1 MGLLLFR
8 IAAGGSSRVKRMESN
23 LKRLGYWLA
32 TLVLA
37 AGLVVSSAF
46 AKNKEKEK
54 EKTYTG
60 TVGDAL
66 CGVEHSM
73 PVSAVECIRQCIG
86 KGSNYS
92 LIVGDKVYTLET
104 SDAAILDTLEKQA
117 GARVKVT
124 GVEKANIIAVTSVK
138 AVTP

>member
-1 MGLLLFR
+1 MNFKKLGFSLLILALCAET
-8 IAAGGSSRVKRMESN
+8 IA
-23 LKRLGYWLA
+23 
-32 TLVLA
+32 
-37 AGLVVSSAF
+37 SSAS
-46 AKNKEKEK
+46 AKGKAFI
-54 EKTYTG
+54 G

-104 SDAAILDTLEKQA
+104 EDKTILDTLEKQA
-117 GARVKVT
+117 GERVKVIGT
-124 GVEKANIIAVTSVK
+124 ENGKTITVSSIKPAN
-138 AVTP
+138 

>member
-1 MGLLLFR
+1 MNR
-8 IAAGGSSRVKRMESN
+8 KP
-23 LKRLGYWLA
+23 
-32 TLVLA
+32 LVLA
-37 AGLVVSSAF
+37 VIALVLAIAGIGTTASAKDKAF
-46 AKNKEKEK
+46 I
-54 EKTYTG
+54 G

-104 SDAAILDTLEKQA
+104 EDKTVLATLEKQA
-117 GARVKVT
+117 GAKVRVKGTDNGNVINVRS
-124 GVEKANIIAVTSVK
+124 VEPSK
-138 AVTP
+138 

>member
-1 MGLLLFR
+1 MN
-8 IAAGGSSRVKRMESN
+8 S
-23 LKRLGYWLA
+23 KRLGLSLLILA
-32 TLVLA
+32 LC
-37 AGLVVSSAF
+37 AGAVASSAS
-46 AKNKEKEK
+46 AKGKAFV
-54 EKTYTG
+54 G

-104 SDAAILDTLEKQA
+104 DDKTILDTLEKQA
-117 GARVKVT
+117 GERVKVMGMENGNT
-124 GVEKANIIAVTSVK
+124 ITVSSVK
-138 AVTP
+138 PAN

>member
-1 MGLLLFR
+1 MALNLKKLLFLLLILFLG
-8 IAAGGSSRVKRMESN
+8 AGGI
-23 LKRLGYWLA
+23 
-32 TLVLA
+32 
-37 AGLVVSSAF
+37 VSSAS
-46 AKNKEKEK
+46 AKA
-54 EKTYTG
+54 KTFTG

-104 SDAAILDTLEKQA
+104 DDKTILETLEKQA

-124 GVEKANIIAVTSVK
+124 GIENGNTIAVSSVK
-138 AVTP
+138 PAN

>member
-1 MGLLLFR
+1 MNF
-8 IAAGGSSRVKRMESN
+8 
-23 LKRLGYWLA
+23 KRLRHSLLA
-32 TLVLA
+32 FALC
-37 AGLVVSSAF
+37 AGTIPSSAS
-46 AKNKEKEK
+46 AKGKVFV
-54 EKTYTG
+54 G

-104 SDAAILDTLEKQA
+104 ESKAVLDTLEKQA
-117 GARVKVT
+117 GERVKIIGT
-124 GVEKANIIAVTSVK
+124 ENGKTIAVSSVRP
-138 AVTP
+138 AN